1 VTKEHRY
8 HHGNLKKTLLD
19 ATVKLIAK
27 VGPRA
32 FTLREVARLAKVS
45 HNAPYRHFRDK
56 EELLAAV
63 AAEGFERLADSMIE
77 TAAPAGDALQALLL
91 AGRGYVQFALQWPEH
106 FSIMFD
112 HCQDLDAYPDYAASA
127 QRAFQVLLDHVARAQ
142 GSGQLPAGDPNP
154 LAITAWSMVHGIAKL
169 AISGLL
175 PFESQDAILAYTGQ
189 AARTLAEGMQQSK
202 NKAAPLKSKASRP
215 VGSRA
220 RSAGKMP
227 GSPHS

>member
-1 VTKEHRY
+1 MKKERRY

-63 AAEGFERLADSMIE
+63 AAEGFERLACSMIE
-77 TAAPAGDALQALLL
+77 TATPAEDALQALLL
-91 AGRGYVQFALQWPEH
+91 AGRGYVQFALRWPEH
-106 FSIMFD
+106 FSVMFD
-112 HCQDLDAYPDYAASA
+112 HCQNLDEYPGYAASGR
-127 QRAFQVLLDHVARAQ
+127 RAFQVLLDKIEGAQ
-142 GSGQLPAGDPNP
+142 RGGQLPAGDPHP
-154 LAITAWSMVHGIAKL
+154 LAFTAWSMVHGIAKL

-175 PFESQDAILAYTGQ
+175 PFKSKDAVLDFTAQ
-189 AARTLAEGMQQSK
+189 AARTVAQGMQ
-202 NKAAPLKSKASRP
+202 
-215 VGSRA
+215 RA
-220 RSAGKMP
+220 
-227 GSPHS
+227 

>member
-1 VTKEHRY
+1 MKKERRY
-8 HHGNLKKTLLD
+8 HHGSLKKTLLD

-77 TAAPAGDALQALLL
+77 TAAPAGDALEALLL

-106 FSIMFD
+106 FSVMFD
-112 HCQDLDAYPDYAASA
+112 HCQNLDAYPDHAASA

-142 GSGQLPAGDPNP
+142 RSGQLPAGDANP
-154 LAITAWSMVHGIAKL
+154 LAITCWSMVHGIAKL

-175 PFESQDAILAYTGQ
+175 PFESRDAILDFTAQ
-189 AARTLAEGMQQSK
+189 AARTLAAGMQPPK
-202 NKAAPLKSKASRP
+202 NKAAPFKNKASMP
-215 VGSRA
+215 AGSRA
-220 RSAGKMP
+220 RSAGKTP
-227 GSPHS
+227 GSRHN

>member
-1 VTKEHRY
+1 MKKERGY

-63 AAEGFERLADSMIE
+63 AAEGFERLADSMLQ
-77 TAAPAGDALQALLL
+77 TAAPAEDALEALLL
-91 AGRGYVQFALQWPEH
+91 AGRGYVQFALRWPEH
-106 FSIMFD
+106 FSVMFD
-112 HCQDLDAYPDYAASA
+112 HCQNLDEYPDYAPSG
-127 QRAFQVLLDHVARAQ
+127 RKAFQVLLDRIEGAQ
-142 GSGQLPAGDPNP
+142 GSGQLPAGDPHP
-154 LAITAWSMVHGIAKL
+154 LAFTAWSMVHGIAKL

-175 PFESQDAILAYTGQ
+175 PFDSQDAVLDFTAQATRALAGG
-189 AARTLAEGMQQSK
+189 LAS
-202 NKAAPLKSKASRP
+202 S
-215 VGSRA
+215 
-220 RSAGKMP
+220 
-227 GSPHS
+227 

>member
-1 VTKEHRY
+1 MKKERSY

-19 ATVKLIAK
+19 ATVKLIVK

-77 TAAPAGDALQALLL
+77 TAAPADDALDALLL
-91 AGRGYVQFALQWPEH
+91 TGRGYVRFALQWPEH
-106 FSIMFD
+106 FSVMFD
-112 HCQDLDAYPDYAASA
+112 HCQNLDDYPAYAASS
-127 QRAFQVLLDHVARAQ
+127 QRAFQVLLDHVIGAQRA
-142 GSGQLPAGDPNP
+142 GQLPAGDPNP
-154 LAITAWSMVHGIAKL
+154 LALTCWSMVHGIAKL

-175 PFESQDAILAYTGQ
+175 PFKSQDEILVFTAQ
-189 AARTLAEGMQQSK
+189 AARALAEGLQEPR
-202 NKAAPLKSKASRP
+202 NK
-215 VGSRA
+215 V
-220 RSAGKMP
+220 
-227 GSPHS
+227 

>member
-1 VTKEHRY
+1 MAKERSY

-63 AAEGFERLADSMIE
+63 AADGFERLADSMIE
-77 TAAPAGDALQALLL
+77 TAAPADDALEALLL
-91 AGRGYVQFALQWPEH
+91 TGRGYVRFALQWPEH
-106 FSIMFD
+106 FSVMFD
-112 HCQDLDAYPDYAASA
+112 HCQNLDDYPSYSASS
-127 QRAFQVLLDHVARAQ
+127 QRAFQVLLDHVIAAQ
-142 GSGQLPAGDPNP
+142 RSGQLPAGDPNP
-154 LAITAWSMVHGIAKL
+154 LALTCWSMVHGVAKL

-175 PFESQDAILAYTGQ
+175 PFKSQDEILAFTAQ
-189 AARTLAEGMQQSK
+189 SARALAEGLQEPR
-202 NKAAPLKSKASRP
+202 NK
-215 VGSRA
+215 V
-220 RSAGKMP
+220 
-227 GSPHS
+227 